1 MAKQIGV
8 IQFIGKVANVVGF
21 KTYSGPAIRGAATSV
36 KNPKSAGQ
44 NVQRMIMATTAIAM
58 SYFSEI
64 CNNSVKGVA
73 FGGPSLNYLRRVWMN
88 MLRAD
93 IANQGGANTIYNVKG
108 SQNLCINPYLLSK
121 GTLRG
126 INIKPFNVG
135 MPVEIDAK
143 YSATVSGT
151 SFNDLFP
158 NVKLGHQLTFVA
170 AYQNTQTGE
179 IYFGYARVAAKTNEN
194 PFIIPTGDEG
204 MFKINPAAINTAL
217 SEGDWDKIIIQPS
230 MSVPESITIQPYVAP
245 GSSNTTPIIAA
256 AVIVSDKK
264 SGNRSTSYLSV
275 ASNIT
280 TVIPANWE
288 DAAASYGATSSAL
301 DVPADAYLNNSV
313 DTGIET
319 PANSIELVKIYE
331 TGDSSQ
337 EPVERNFLMAGRRYT
352 FVFNS
357 DVPTSPAP
365 SWSGN
370 AASAVTTSVYGK
382 EIVCT
387 IGEVLQE
394 DTETTLTIGGK
405 DVFGGFVINV

>member
-21 KTYSGPAIRGAATSV
+21 KSYSGPAIRGAATSV

-58 SYFSEI
+58 SYLSEI

-73 FGGPSLNYLRRVWMN
+73 YGAPSLNYLRRVWMN

-135 MPVEIDAK
+135 TPVEIDAK
-143 YSATVSGT
+143 YSTAMGT

-170 AYQNTQTGE
+170 AYRNIQTGE

-194 PFIIPTGDEG
+194 PFIIPAEG
-204 MFKINPAAINTAL
+204 EGEYKINPAAINTAL
-217 SEGDWDKIIIQPS
+217 SEGDWDKIIIEASDSDPDT
-230 MSVPESITIQPYVAP
+230 ITINPFVAP
-245 GSSNTTPIIAA
+245 GASRVTPVLAV

-264 SGNRSTSYLSV
+264 SGNRSTTYLSV
-275 ASNIT
+275 ATNIT
-280 TVIPANWE
+280 TAYPANWE
-288 DAAASYGATSSAL
+288 AAASSYGASSSTL

-313 DTGIET
+313 DTGIEA
-319 PANSIELVKIYE
+319 PVNSIELLKIYQ
-331 TGDSSQ
+331 TADTNQ
-337 EPVERNFLMAGRRYT
+337 EPVERNSLFAGRRYT
-352 FVFNS
+352 FVFNGE
-357 DVPTSPAP
+357 VPTSPAP
-365 SWSGN
+365 SWS
-370 AASAVTTSVYGK
+370 AAVASAVSTSVYGS
-382 EIVCT
+382 EIVCN
-387 IGEVLQE
+387 IDESLRE
-394 DTETTLTIGGK
+394 DTEATLTIGGK

>member
-21 KTYSGPAIRGAATSV
+21 KSYSGPAIRGAATSV

-58 SYFSEI
+58 SHLSEI

-73 FGGPSLNYLRRVWMN
+73 YGAPSLNYLRRVWMN

-126 INIKPFNVG
+126 INLKPFNVG
-135 MPVEIDAK
+135 MPVQIDTK
-143 YSATVSGT
+143 YSTTMGT
-151 SFNDLFP
+151 SFNNLFP

-170 AYQNTQTGE
+170 AYQNIQTGE
-179 IYFGYARVAAKTNEN
+179 IYFGYARVAAKTNDN
-194 PFIIPTGDEG
+194 PFIIPTGEEG
-204 MFKINPAAINTAL
+204 QYKINPAAINTAL
-217 SEGDWDKIIIQPS
+217 SEGDWDKIIFEPS
-230 MSVPESITIQPYVAP
+230 QSIPEAIDINPYVAP
-245 GSSNTTPIIAA
+245 GASRVTPILAA

-264 SGNRSTSYLSV
+264 SGNRSTTYLSV

-280 TVIPANWE
+280 TATPANWE
-288 DAAASYGATSSAL
+288 DAASSYGASSSTL

-313 DTGIET
+313 DTGIES
-319 PANSIELVKIYE
+319 PVNSIELVKIYQTE
-331 TGDSSQ
+331 DVNK
-337 EPVERNFLMAGRRYT
+337 EPVERNGLMAGRRYT

-357 DVPTSPAP
+357 EVPTSPAP
-365 SWSGN
+365 SWSVGPV
-370 AASAVTTSVYGK
+370 VTTSVYGS

-387 IGEVLQE
+387 IDESLKE
-394 DTETTLTIGGK
+394 DTEATLTLGGK

>member
-8 IQFIGKVANVVGF
+8 IQFIGKIANVVGF
-21 KTYSGPAIRGAATSV
+21 KASSGPAIRGVATSV

-44 NVQRMIMATTAIAM
+44 NVQRMIMATVAIAM
-58 SYFSEI
+58 SYLSEI
-64 CNNSVKGVA
+64 CSNSVKGVSYGA
-73 FGGPSLNYLRRVWMN
+73 QSLNYLRRVWMN

-126 INIKPFNVG
+126 VNIKPFNVG
-135 MPVEIDAK
+135 MPVQIDAK
-143 YSATVSGT
+143 YSTTMGT

-170 AYQNTQTGE
+170 AYQNIQTGE
-179 IYFGYARVAAKTNEN
+179 IYFGYARVAARTNEN
-194 PFIIPTGDEG
+194 PFIIPADGEG
-204 MFKINPAAINTAL
+204 VYKINPAAINTAL
-217 SEGDWDKIIIQPS
+217 SEGDWDKIIFEPS
-230 MSVPESITIQPYVAP
+230 EDELDAIDINPYVAP
-245 GSSNTTPIIAA
+245 GASNITPILAA

-264 SGNRSTSYLSV
+264 SGNRSTTYLSV

-280 TVIPANWE
+280 VATPANWE
-288 DAAASYGATSSAL
+288 DAAASYGATSSTL

-319 PANSIELVKIYE
+319 PASNLELVKIYQTDDNNRE
-331 TGDSSQ
+331 AVARD
-337 EPVERNFLMAGRRYT
+337 NLLAGRNYT
-352 FVFNS
+352 FEFNGA
-357 DVPTSPAP
+357 VPTSPAP
-365 SWSGN
+365 SWSVG
-370 AASAVTTSVYGK
+370 SAVTTTVSGNLL
-382 EIVCT
+382 VCA
-387 IGEVLQE
+387 IGESLRE
-394 DTETTLTIGGK
+394 DTEATLTIGGK